1 MANIDY
7 FVSKLSDHI
16 GETPEGFLVVSGCTV
31 ARTGYQTYTV
41 RDLPQESARDL
52 GIDLSNLDAAIDLY
66 RPPEEVFSPATM
78 ASFEGKSLTNNH
90 PPPQEFVGPDNVE
103 RYEYGHVQNVRKG
116 EEPLESGDWP
126 LVADLVIKR
135 EPLLSE
141 VKSGRQRE
149 LSCGYDYELARDGN
163 KLLQTKIVGNHVA
176 VVPKGRA
183 GAEARI
189 NDAAPATDA
198 VVETPPVPVA
208 VAEPKPEPKAPP
220 APKVRR
226 EKPIV
231 TNLFKHVFGLGL
243 KAMAQDADA
252 DPEKLAEAAKAFHDP
267 DEPKPPKAA
276 DKKADDAELEPDL
289 EKKVE
294 KKVEVK
300 DKKADDAVE
309 EPDDRA
315 RLHAALDKV
324 LDKCATRKAD
334 DKRADDVDLEEL
346 RELLSEF
353 FEEEEQEPE
362 HQEGEGEGGGE
373 EESEPEPIADREEPE
388 PEPEKARAMDS
399 RRKRRAADE
408 FIERVSETERP
419 ERRASDAMRVLKALL
434 PVIAR
439 SNDAQT
445 RRAFNSL
452 IAAERRTSRP
462 STGSYAA
469 FGAAARQRAADVAP
483 DPTRPSADQ
492 QKLQAAYDGR
502 LKGAK

>member
-1 MANIDY
+1 MPIDY
-7 FVSKLSDHI
+7 FVSKLSDNI
-16 GETPEGFLVVSGCTV
+16 GETPEGFIICRDVCV

-52 GIDLSNLDAAIDLY
+52 GIDLSNLDASIDLY

-198 VVETPPVPVA
+198 VVETSAPVA
-208 VAEPKPEPKAPP
+208 AAEPKPESKAPP

-276 DKKADDAELEPDL
+276 DKKADDTELEPDP

-294 KKVEVK
+294 KKAEVE

-309 EPDDRA
+309 ESDDRA

-346 RELLSEF
+346 RELLSEY

-362 HQEGEGEGGGE
+362 HQEGEGEEGE
-373 EESEPEPIADREEPE
+373 EEPEPEPIADREEPE
-388 PEPEKARAMDS
+388 PEPEKVRAMDS
-399 RRKRRAADE
+399 RRKRRAADG

-419 ERRASDAMRVLKALL
+419 ERRASDAMRVLKALR

-483 DPTRPSADQ
+483 DPTRPLADQ